1 MNFFDDLSVSYVS
14 QKISHGDGGL
24 HVSGYDWGI
33 GLIQGDGVVCFY
45 DRHSSQK
52 IKPPFLY
59 LTFPRQAVGWRIA
72 EGTVR
77 DNRWFKIGGVR
88 GERMVSSLLEY
99 CTRERPF
106 IKLAKCQGLVL
117 VHQKMLELFRCC
129 TPANRYKLSL
139 CAENFAGA
147 VYDSLNAPRNN
158 SPIFRKIERIV
169 EMICSD
175 PAADCNIAHLA
186 SECGIS
192 AGHFRRLFLRYTGS
206 RVHEFL
212 LRKRFEKGIGLLQYS
227 TASIKEISE
236 QCGFARQADFARFI
250 RKMTGMIPSDFR
262 K

>member
-1 MNFFDDLSVSYVS
+1 
-14 QKISHGDGGL
+14 
-24 HVSGYDWGI
+24 
-33 GLIQGDGVVCFY
+33 
-45 DRHSSQK
+45 
-52 IKPPFLY
+52 
-59 LTFPRQAVGWRIA
+59 
-72 EGTVR
+72 
-77 DNRWFKIGGVR
+77 
-88 GERMVSSLLEY
+88 MVSSLLEY

-158 SPIFRKIERIV
+158 SPMFRKIERIV